1 MTKKLI
7 KETKTIYLSDFEG
20 KIDDMISQLQDWKN
34 DGWEGLEC
42 DYYYESTVYELYKH
56 RLETDEEYNH
66 RMSNE
71 KLMKERDE
79 AQRRKQYEQL
89 REEFGND

>member
-1 MTKKLI
+1 MTKQNI
-7 KETKTIYLSDFEG
+7 REVQSCYLEG
-20 KIDDMISQLQDWKN
+20 KIDDMIYQLTKWKN
-34 DGWEGLEC
+34 EGWEVVS
-42 DYYYESTVYELYKH
+42 DDIFIELYKI

-71 KLMKERDE
+71 KIMKERAE
-79 AQRRKQYEQL
+79 AQRRKQYEKL

>member
-7 KETKTIYLSDFEG
+7 RETKTIYLSDFEG

-34 DGWEGLEC
+34 DGWER
-42 DYYYESTVYELYKH
+42 DDDNDIFIELYKH

-71 KLMKERDE
+71 KLIKERDE
-79 AQRRKQYEQL
+79 AKRRKQYEQL

>member
-1 MTKKLI
+1 MTKKQIRQINYHFL
-7 KETKTIYLSDFEG
+7 EAN
-20 KIDDMISQLQDWKN
+20 IDNMISQLQDWKN
-34 DGWEGLEC
+34 DGW
-42 DYYYESTVYELYKH
+42 DVVDDAIYIELYKN